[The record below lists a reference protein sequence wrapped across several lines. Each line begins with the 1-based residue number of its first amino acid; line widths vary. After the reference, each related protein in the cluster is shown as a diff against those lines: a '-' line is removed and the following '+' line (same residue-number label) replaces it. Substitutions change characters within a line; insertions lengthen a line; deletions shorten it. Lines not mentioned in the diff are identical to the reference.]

1 MTTAVGTTEVGTTA
15 VRTTAVRT
23 TTASDEMN
31 AILQVRSMLSNIGFR
46 LQTSRSGAKAR
57 LFDFPPL

>member
-31 AILQVRSMLSNIGFR
+31 AILQVRSMLSDIGLR